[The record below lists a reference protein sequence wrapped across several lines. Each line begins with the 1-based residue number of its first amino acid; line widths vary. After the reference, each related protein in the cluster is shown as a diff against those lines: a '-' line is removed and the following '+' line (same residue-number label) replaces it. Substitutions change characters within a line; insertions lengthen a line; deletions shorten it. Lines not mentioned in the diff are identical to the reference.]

1 MCKRVHWQALLE
13 TKLYYVS
20 ELRLARHHGSDDF
33 PAVGETVQFLADN
46 ILGTAEIKESYQN
59 GYAGHFVLTNI
70 DSRVPR
76 YCMDGEEDLE
86 AKSTDLLHKASSSVK
101 ANIQA
106 LEYELFLL
114 ETEQQVVSASFS
126 ALESQ
131 KRSIQRR
138 IAGKPVQLM
147 EKRKTRRTEKRKRG
161 TEMQVVPITVS
172 TTI

>member
-1 MCKRVHWQALLE
+1 MKVYMCKRVHWQALLE

-70 DSRVPR
+70 DSRVQ
-76 YCMDGEEDLE
+76 EDLE

-114 ETEQQVVSASFS
+114 ETEQQVVAASFS

-131 KRSIQRR
+131 KRSLQRR